1 MKKLALLFLLILPY
15 FVQSQSVSGDEL
27 RIYGKASIGEDGSV
41 QLDMNGNPVKNVLD
55 PVDDQDVVTKKYL
68 EDNVVVGDVPF
79 VDFQVNEDN
88 PVYKQARLWYDYLRA
103 EMVFFDRVENLEFRT
118 VGELSI
124 RVINNSGSTIN
135 KGKAVYPTGSSGGF
149 TTIDLALSSDY
160 EKSRPVGFAKNT
172 ILNGEEGWVML
183 RGVLDSINTSL
194 LSGGKIY
201 LSPTEA
207 GGVTNT
213 LPSNGNFIILMGA
226 VGVVDAISGV
236 INVDPYINEYTAE
249 TISPR
254 GWASTSNSI
263 VTLNPI
269 TRTVTVDPTGDTD
282 YIYEDGVKYEFGT
295 VSETWA
301 DIEGTFDIYFDKG
314 ELKIE
319 HNRTTSQVR
328 EIYSTKAGI
337 GRHYWDAQNDS
348 IVFANDMQHT
358 FDMNGNTWATFWDLH
373 KCTVLEGIN
382 ITNIST
388 GGTGNVNADA
398 QFGNGAGIIRNQD
411 IITSVPAVASTIGYD
426 VFYRTGVSNWR
437 LENVIGFPV
446 FTTGTGRLAY
456 NQNVG
461 GVWQLTECTNG
472 YYTLCHLFTSN
483 TRSQYRTGVVMGQ
496 SQYATITAA
505 RTGAVT
511 EIKNL
516 VFSQFPIKELAPVAT
531 IIYETRDNY
540 TNLVNARTVQSLDQS
555 GNLVDFIDWRFSGV
569 SGSGAGGAGGGSF
582 LDDYDTPTVYTSSA
596 GKGVVVNSTP
606 DGLIFDN
613 VVTSVNGVDL
623 ASPNYNIVLTANK
636 VGENVTV
643 GTGGTGTSAVVN
655 VADNDNNS
663 LNELQSLNNSKLNNS
678 INLTISGG
686 TGTTVTNIARTDFAN
701 TFTTNQTI
709 SGNLTVNGTGAVKVA
724 SGTTAQRPTPVN
736 GQIRY
741 DTDLSKIQTYENS
754 AWKNFVTSTDQTNL
768 SNYPKKNG
776 IETISAQWTYTT
788 SPLVPSATLREQ
800 AANLGNIWDA
810 EMGLSWQGIVINFF
824 NPTGGLPTTP
834 NDGDRYISTATANG
848 WIINNIYEWKDNDL
862 VWIEAVSLNGFA
874 AFVNNLATFYNYNG
888 SNWIDFSVSPT
899 VHATTHQ
906 NNGAD
911 EINVAGLSGVLAD
924 NQPTNRN
931 LDWTG
936 TFDGQ
941 EGSYYLNYANLTN
954 KPTILTMVNG
964 VDNRI
969 VTSTSATGLN
979 GESGMTYNG
988 STFAVNGDISCDQEL
1003 KLTNAFLPLLS
1014 FNDGSGV
1021 SWNLSHSSNSF
1032 KIEYG
1037 LETSIKAIEDGGTEL
1052 YYNNLKKAETTST
1065 GLAVTGIQKLESGGI
1080 DGILADNI
1088 LFAPTGFAT
1097 TVNHRMR
1104 SSHSIVRNSNY
1115 LNIETSTGTTG
1126 VYNNNQLVLRGNGF
1140 IGIGVLSP
1148 SVALDVSGAITATG
1162 NISMNQSL
1170 NSGLLIGNTSAA
1182 NKWLIGSR
1190 NAIDA
1195 GSDNDLALYSR
1206 DGHVTLWDDGAVNLA
1221 TTSAGIAVTGTITAT
1236 GDITSTS
1243 DIRKKNLK
1251 YYLNN
1256 NYLPHIISLSPIA
1269 YTMKDTTLSEK
1280 TNFGFSAQE
1289 VQASFPE
1296 WVHEDGEGWLS
1307 LDYGK
1312 MGAVLAVQGIK
1323 ELNTKLEK
1331 ENKQLRDDIKSLQ
1344 ESVKMINQLITSKE
1358 LDTLIFKTKKQQ

>member
-88 PVYKQARLWYDYLRA
+88 PVYKQARLWYDSLRA

-337 GRHYWDAQNDS
+337 GRNYWDAQNDS
-348 IVFANDMQHT
+348 LVFANDMQHT

-540 TNLVNARTVQSLDQS
+540 TNLVNARTVQSLDDR
-555 GNLVDFIDWRFSGV
+555 GNLVNFIDWRFSTI
-569 SGSGAGGAGGGSF
+569 AGGGTGGTGATSF
-582 LDDYDTPTVYTSSA
+582 LSLFDTPSVYTGSA

-686 TGTTVTNIARTDFAN
+686 TGTTVTNIARTDFTN
-701 TFTTNQTI
+701 NFTVSQTI
-709 SGNLTVNGTGAVKVA
+709 GGDFLAMNGTGFLGVPR
-724 SGTTAQRPTPVN
+724 GTTLQRPTPIN

-741 DTDLSKIQTYENS
+741 DTDFSKMQTFEDG

-776 IETISAQWTYTT
+776 IESISAQWTYTT
-788 SPLVPSATLREQ
+788 SPLVPSATLRGQ
-800 AANLGNIWDA
+800 AASLGNVQDA
-810 EMGLSWQGIVINFF
+810 VMGLSWQKIVINFF

-848 WIINNIYEWKDNDL
+848 WIINNIYQWNSGSSIWL
-862 VWIEAVSLNGFA
+862 EAISLNGFA
-874 AFVNNLATFYNYNG
+874 VFVNTLGTYYQYNG
-888 SNWIDFSVSPT
+888 SNWIGFSLSPSA
-899 VHATTHQ
+899 HKTTHE

-911 EINVAGLSGVLAD
+911 EINVAGLSGILDD
-924 NQPTNRN
+924 NQKVASDATLTGIGITASPLSVVKTG
-931 LDWTG
+931 DWTG

-941 EGSYYLNYANLTN
+941 EGSYYLNRANHTGTYYLTIIRTQAITTQATVITIPSFGVTNYTIDGKFIATNGVKVESFIISSKNLTN
-954 KPTILTMVNG
+954 FT
-964 VDNRI
+964 
-969 VTSTSATGLN
+969 LN
-979 GESGMTYNG
+979 
-988 STFAVNGDISCDQEL
+988 
-1003 KLTNAFLPLLS
+1003 LPS
-1014 FNDGSGV
+1014 R
-1021 SWNLSHSSNSF
+1021 
-1032 KIEYG
+1032 Y
-1037 LETSIKAIEDGGTEL
+1037 T
-1052 YYNNLKKAETTST
+1052 
-1065 GLAVTGIQKLESGGI
+1065 
-1080 DGILADNI
+1080 
-1088 LFAPTGFAT
+1088 
-1097 TVNHRMR
+1097 
-1104 SSHSIVRNSNY
+1104 
-1115 LNIETSTGTTG
+1115 TGT
-1126 VYNNNQLVLRGNGF
+1126 F
-1140 IGIGVLSP
+1140 
-1148 SVALDVSGAITATG
+1148 
-1162 NISMNQSL
+1162 
-1170 NSGLLIGNTSAA
+1170 
-1182 NKWLIGSR
+1182 
-1190 NAIDA
+1190 
-1195 GSDNDLALYSR
+1195 
-1206 DGHVTLWDDGAVNLA
+1206 
-1221 TTSAGIAVTGTITAT
+1221 
-1236 GDITSTS
+1236 
-1243 DIRKKNLK
+1243 
-1251 YYLNN
+1251 YYKIFLNN
-1256 NYLPHIISLSPIA
+1256 
-1269 YTMKDTTLSEK
+1269 
-1280 TNFGFSAQE
+1280 
-1289 VQASFPE
+1289 
-1296 WVHEDGEGWLS
+1296 
-1307 LDYGK
+1307 
-1312 MGAVLAVQGIK
+1312 
-1323 ELNTKLEK
+1323 
-1331 ENKQLRDDIKSLQ
+1331 
-1344 ESVKMINQLITSKE
+1344 
-1358 LDTLIFKTKKQQ
+1358 